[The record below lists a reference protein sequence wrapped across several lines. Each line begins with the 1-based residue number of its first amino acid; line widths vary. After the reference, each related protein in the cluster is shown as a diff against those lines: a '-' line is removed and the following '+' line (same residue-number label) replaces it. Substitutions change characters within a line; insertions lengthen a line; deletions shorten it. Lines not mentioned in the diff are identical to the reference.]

1 MIPLRERMADVPQV
15 GRVVW
20 IGVRPGRREAMQA
33 VAEVWALAAGGL
45 VGDRHSGTGKRQV
58 TLIQAEH
65 LAALASL
72 LGGDADAPAIDPAR
86 VRRNIVVRGINL
98 LALRDA
104 QILLGEVRLRVTGP
118 CDPCTRMDESLGPGG
133 FNAMRGHGG
142 LTAQILAPGVIRVG
156 DPVRRWSESVQ
167 ASEPRER

>member
-20 IGVRPGRREAMQA
+20 IGIRPDRREPMQA
-33 VAEVWALAAGGL
+33 VAEVEARAASGLA
-45 VGDRHSGTGKRQV
+45 GDRYSGPGKRQV

-72 LGGDADAPAIDPAR
+72 LGGDAAAPAIDPAR

-104 QILLGEVRLRVTGP
+104 QILLGEVQLRVTGP
-118 CDPCTRMDESLGPGG
+118 CDPCTRMDEALGPGG

-142 LTAQILAPGVIRVG
+142 LTAQILTPGVIRVG

-167 ASEPRER
+167 AGERREQ